1 MSEAPLFAANNH
13 SAFEIAFRP
22 AEVSLRQGLAS
33 ALKEQYPF
41 TSVDEESMGQV
52 NEAEQASNN
61 FRVEVVGEDGQP
73 RVLLVR
79 KNILL
84 AEEDDVLFSVKTL
97 TFLREQGLSVP
108 HLIATRSGAQY
119 ATFEGSRW
127 QVFDF
132 IEGDHYA
139 GKLEE
144 LLSAGRGIAA
154 LHRVLSTFPFVEEL
168 KHRRQSF
175 QPFSEQGLEKVLE
188 AAARNQDELDA
199 TLLGHAAT
207 LRTMAS
213 VRNRFQ
219 VAGAREQVVHG
230 DLHPHNTIFSN
241 GQLRAMLDFDML
253 QYGELLRDVGFAAH
267 RFSRQYAVCV
277 GGGAEQAALG
287 FQQFLKAYREEYP
300 LTDDEVRSLPFF
312 MLDELLRRIVTD
324 FSRYYF
330 EGVTRFANVRELEKK
345 VTLLREAEYLSSY
358 VTA

>member
-1 MSEAPLFAANNH
+1 MIETPAFAANNH
-13 SAFEIAFRP
+13 SAFEISFRP
-22 AEVSLRQGLAS
+22 AEAAFCQALAG
-33 ALKEQYPF
+33 ALKEQYLLQ
-41 TSVDEESMGQV
+41 SVDAGSIAQV

-61 FRVEVVGEDGQP
+61 FRVEVVGEDGKP

-97 TFLREQGLSVP
+97 TFLREKGLSVP
-108 HLIATRSGAQY
+108 QLIATRSGALY

-132 IEGDHYA
+132 IEGNHYA

-154 LHRVLSTFPFVEEL
+154 LHRALSAFPFVDEL
-168 KHRRQSF
+168 KRRRPPF
-175 QPFSEQGLEKVLE
+175 QPFSEAGLEKVLE
-188 AAARNQDELDA
+188 AATRNQDELDA
-199 TLLGHAAT
+199 TLLGHAQT
-207 LRTMAS
+207 LRAMAS
-213 VRNRFQ
+213 ARNRFQ
-219 VAGAREQVVHG
+219 VSGAREQVVHG

-241 GQLRAMLDFDML
+241 GQLRALLDFDLL

-277 GGGAEQAALG
+277 GGGAEQAASG

-358 VTA
+358 VSA